1 MIQIDDK
8 TVGSIYLGL
17 VSIEAVYLGAQLVWQ
32 AVASCFGSGY
42 WIRNKVW
49 SNKDGWR
56 NN

>member
-17 VSIEAVYLGAQLVWQ
+17 VPIEAVYLGAQLVWQ